1 MVPSGIFDPG
11 PNDGS
16 VGPRVSASKK
26 DVISWFLPC
35 PP

>member
-11 PNDGS
+11 PSDGS
-16 VGPRVSASKK
+16 VCPRVSASKK
-26 DVISWFLPC
+26 DVISRFFPR